1 MLEPRLA
8 ALLAIAAGLRDLNVN
23 LAAQANGK
31 PATAP
36 PAAEPAKPPKSKPAA
51 TGAASATP
59 AAAPAPAATASIS
72 YQDLAAKFTALVEK
86 DRARALEL
94 FAEFGC
100 KAKLTELKVEKYDD
114 FSAVID
120 AAATPAE
127 GGEEEGGLV

>member
-1 MLEPRLA
+1 MFEQLLA

-36 PAAEPAKPPKSKPAA
+36 PAAEPTKAPKSKPAA
-51 TGAASATP
+51 TGAGAATQASTP
-59 AAAPAPAATASIS
+59 ATAATASIS

-100 KAKLTELKVEKYDD
+100 KARLTELKVEKYDD
-114 FSAVID
+114 FSAAID

-127 GGEEEGGLV
+127 GGEDEGGLV